1 MSQSKALELG
11 LMAIRTVF
19 EQSIAA
25 VRPKNREGDHPM
37 IRTVLAVAA
46 LGLGLVSV
54 AVAQDPIAARKA
66 LMKTNGQQGA
76 LGAKMVRG
84 EEPFDLAKA
93 KAIFASYED
102 AAAKM
107 PALFPDNSKTG
118 GETAA
123 LPAVWEKMDDFKA
136 KLAKFGADAKAAG
149 EKVTNVD
156 TFKANYPEVMKNC
169 GGCHDTYRKKPS

>member
-1 MSQSKALELG
+1 
-11 LMAIRTVF
+11 
-19 EQSIAA
+19 
-25 VRPKNREGDHPM
+25 M

-46 LGLGLVSV
+46 LGLGLASV

-66 LMKTNGQQGA
+66 IMKTNGQQGA

-93 KAIFASYED
+93 KAIFATYED

-118 GETAA
+118 GETTAA
-123 LPAVWEKMDDFKA
+123 PAIWTGMDDFKA
-136 KLAKFGADAKAAG
+136 KFVKFGADAKAAG
-149 EKVTNVD
+149 EKTKD
-156 TFKANYPEVMKNC
+156 LDSFKTEFQAVAKNC
-169 GGCHDTYRKKPS
+169 GGCHETYRVKKS